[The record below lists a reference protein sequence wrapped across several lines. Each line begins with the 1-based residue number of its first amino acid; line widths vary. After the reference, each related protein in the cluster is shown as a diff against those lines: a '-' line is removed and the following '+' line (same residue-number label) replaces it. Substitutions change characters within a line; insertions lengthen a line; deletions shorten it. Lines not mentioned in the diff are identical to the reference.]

1 MNAAKTEYS
10 CAQGRLHE
18 FEDDPQFTLA
28 PKIKLFWSALKIIF
42 QKVESNYDVPYPNI
56 GTPTKLGIPC

>member
-1 MNAAKTEYS
+1 MIVPFDKVKLNAAKTEYS

-42 QKVESNYDVPYPNI
+42 QNIESN
-56 GTPTKLGIPC
+56 